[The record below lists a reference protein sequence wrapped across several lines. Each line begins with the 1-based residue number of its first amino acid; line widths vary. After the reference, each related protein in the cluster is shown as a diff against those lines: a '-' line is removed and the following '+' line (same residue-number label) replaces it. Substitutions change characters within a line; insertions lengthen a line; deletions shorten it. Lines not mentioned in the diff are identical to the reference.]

1 MIIFNESL
9 NEHSNPLEQ
18 LFSMIRDLNFK
29 INKAKCIF
37 GQNNL
42 SFFGAEI
49 SESGINDDPSKN

>member
-18 LFSMIRDLNFK
+18 LFSVIRDLNFK

-37 GQNNL
+37 GQKNL
-42 SFFGAEI
+42 SFFVAEI